1 MNSMQCD
8 LCGAKEENLFSAI
21 VEGTELNVCRN
32 CARYGKIVEKRVVS
46 DEKNNN
52 IRQIKPRDPKKQTI
66 DVIVPDFAEKIKKK
80 REQLGIKQKDFAKKL
95 SLKESLVH
103 NLETGSFEPSIDIA
117 RKLERFLKIKLV
129 EEYEDKKTETIKS
142 ASEEITLGDLIKIK
156 S

>member
-1 MNSMQCD
+1 MQCD
-8 LCGAKEENLFSAI
+8 LCGAKEEILFSVI

-32 CARYGKIVEKRVVS
+32 CAKYGKIVEKKVVS
-46 DEKNNN
+46 AEQNNN
-52 IRQIKPRDPKKQTI
+52 LRQIKPKEPEKQAI

-129 EEYEDKKTETIKS
+129 EEYEDKKTEIMKS
-142 ASEEITLGDLIKIK
+142 DSNEITIGDLIKIK

>member
-1 MNSMQCD
+1 MQCD
-8 LCGAKEENLFSAI
+8 LCGAEEKNLFNAI

-32 CARYGKIVEKRVVS
+32 CARYGKIVEKKVVS
-46 DEKNNN
+46 AEQTNN
-52 IRQIKPRDPKKQTI
+52 IRQIRPKEPEKQTI

-117 RKLERFLKIKLV
+117 RKIERFLKINLV
-129 EEYEDKKTETIKS
+129 EEYEENKTKAVKQDS
-142 ASEEITLGDLIKIK
+142 GEITIGDLIKIK
-156 S
+156 K

>member
-1 MNSMQCD
+1 MQCD
-8 LCGAKEENLFSAI
+8 LCGTEEENLVSAI

-32 CARYGKIVEKRVVS
+32 CARYGKIVEKKIFS
-46 DEKNNN
+46 AEQNNN
-52 IRQIKPRDPKKQTI
+52 IRQITSKEPEKQTI
-66 DVIVPDFAEKIKKK
+66 EVIVPDFADKIKKK

-129 EEYEDKKTETIKS
+129 EEYEDKKTETMKLDS
-142 ASEEITLGDLIKIK
+142 NEITIGDLIKIK